1 MYAGSY
7 HPGLLNIPNA
17 AALSALHPHPSRRIV
32 VGVVAAS
39 CSRRSRPLRL
49 VLMLVLASTV
59 FAASAAAATEASRP
73 RVVLV
78 TYSCADNFLCPGF
91 EKAARVTGVTGRI
104 VSPDPREDPVGTLSL
119 LAAQGYDPVIVD
131 LNHTDGLATV
141 AARFPGTHFVVF
153 DRALTSLH
161 IRLHNVQAL
170 VVEPREAAYLAGWLA
185 ARLEMRRPGPDVIGA
200 VGGLNIPAVDGFIS
214 GFTAG
219 AKHADPS
226 ITILT
231 SYSDDF
237 VDTNKCEAI
246 AKTQIAHG
254 AGVVFNVAGACGL
267 GTLEAAKQEGVW
279 GIGVDTDQSILGP
292 FVLTSVIKRYD
303 VAFVGLLR
311 QMRSGRLR
319 ARGGT
324 TVLGIRDGGAILGPI
339 SPKVPASL
347 LDGLARVRQ
356 EILDGELRVPTP
368 PDR

>member
-1 MYAGSY
+1 LRPFAGLRRLR
-7 HPGLLNIPNA
+7 PAVMLLVAP
-17 AALSALHPHPSRRIV
+17 ALL
-32 VGVVAAS
+32 
-39 CSRRSRPLRL
+39 
-49 VLMLVLASTV
+49 
-59 FAASAAAATEASRP
+59 AASAPAASTAAGATRP
-73 RVVLV
+73 RVVLI
-78 TYSCADNFLCPGF
+78 TNNCSNNFLCPAF
-91 EKAARVTGVTGRI
+91 EKALRVTRVSGRI
-104 VSPDPREDPVGTLSL
+104 ISPDSREDPVGTLSL

-153 DRALTSLH
+153 DRALASLH

-200 VGGLNIPAVDGFIS
+200 VGGLQIPAVDGFIS

-226 ITILT
+226 ITVLT
-231 SYSDDF
+231 NYSDDF
-237 VDTNKCEAI
+237 LDTNKCEAI
-246 AKTQIAHG
+246 ATTQIAHG

-267 GTLEAAKQEGVW
+267 GTLAAAKQAGVW
-279 GIGVDTDQSILGP
+279 GIGVDTDQSFLGP

-303 VAFVGLLR
+303 VAFLGLLR
-311 QMRSGRLR
+311 QVRSGRLR
-319 ARGGT
+319 TRGGT
-324 TVLGIRDGGAILGPI
+324 TMLGIGSGGAILGPI

-347 LDGLARVRQ
+347 LAGLGRVRRQ
-356 EILDGELRVPTP
+356 IIDGELRVPTS